1 MCLTLKIDY
10 AFPKDSVMF
19 YSFCKHSLWKSAWYI
34 VGIQ

>member
-19 YSFCKHSLWKSAWYI
+19 SSFCKHSLEK
-34 VGIQ
+34 VPGT